1 MKKTMIVAVVVL
13 VAVFALPALAQA
25 GGWVTTYYP
34 GAPDTPHR
42 NYAQTSRKCQVCHAV
57 HEAETT
63 PTAGNGEK
71 LLRTTVGGSCD
82 YCHVGGPFS
91 STLQVYGSTSTW
103 YSTDTS
109 RAHNI
114 GAAFT
119 RVPDS
124 ADPAGTVTGNDY
136 MITGGLKCTSC
147 HSVHSANTILA
158 GADILKANP
167 MPSNPGTATTING
180 FCADCHSNNWVTAKD
195 LVGGP
200 DQVSHYMGAVT
211 SATLAS
217 TASTNCRSCHSGAAA
232 PTAANNY
239 PHYTTGKL
247 FLKDAYSVVETAGST
262 KLDGVCL
269 DCHPNVSVQ
278 F

>member
-1 MKKTMIVAVVVL
+1 MKKTMIIAVVVL

-34 GAPDTPHR
+34 GTPDTPHKS
-42 NYAQTSRKCQVCHAV
+42 YAQTSRKCQVCHAV

-63 PTAGNGEK
+63 PTATNGEK
-71 LLRTTVGGSCD
+71 LLRSPVANSCD
-82 YCHVGGPFS
+82 YCHVGGPFTS
-91 STLQVYGSTSTW
+91 IYQVYGSNPTW

-119 RVPDS
+119 RVVDS

-136 MITGGLKCTSC
+136 MIPGGLKCTSC
-147 HSVHSANTILA
+147 HSVHSAYTILA
-158 GADILKANP
+158 GADILKSNP
-167 MPSNPGTATTING
+167 MVSNPGTATDMNG
-180 FCADCHSNNWVTAKD
+180 FCADCHSNNWVTRKD
-195 LVGGP
+195 FPGGP
-200 DQVSHYMGAVT
+200 DQVSHYMGSLT
-211 SATLAS
+211 AS
-217 TASTNCRSCHSGAAA
+217 NTAITASTNCRSCHNGALV

-262 KLDGVCL
+262 KLDGVCI
-269 DCHPNVSVQ
+269 DCHTQVSTQ
-278 F
+278 Y